1 MAFRPLTREFTIGRR
16 AGRGLFGTLPAG
28 PTITVNNPPSSIS
41 RRLYLILGVL
51 AGLGPFS
58 IDMYL
63 PALPEIGA
71 ALDASPGTMQ
81 MTVTAFLIG
90 LMFGPLVIGPVSDAI
105 GRRIPILVSLVLYSL
120 VSLLLALAG
129 SVEMMIGLRVAQAFC
144 GGTSMSLV
152 RSMIRDLLSGDAMAR
167 AMSILMMIL
176 LGAPIVAP
184 FFGGALLLLWGW
196 RSIFVVLAAI
206 GALMFLGA
214 LRWLPETLPPELR
227 RPLDPTASLHGYLSI
242 VRSRQAVAYAVAGG
256 AAAAVLF
263 SYLAASPFIYID
275 YYGFDE
281 QWFGA
286 LFGIS
291 VVGAWFAQLFNVRYV
306 QRIGYGS
313 LVRVGSALLIGSAAV
328 LLWVTQTDFG
338 GLAGVVTGAVIT
350 VSISHLIAPGTL
362 TGVLDGFPHLAGS
375 ASGFAAFIRFL
386 IGAAGTALVGLF
398 NDGTP
403 RSYGVVTLIFS
414 VIAICAAFVARPPT
428 ENHLG

>member
-1 MAFRPLTREFTIGRR
+1 MTSRDAAPPPRIRR
-16 AGRGLFGTLPAG
+16 
-28 PTITVNNPPSSIS
+28 S
-41 RRLYLILGVL
+41 LYLILGVL

-63 PALPEIGA
+63 PALPEIGVS
-71 ALDASPGTMQ
+71 LDASPGAMQ

-90 LMFGPLVIGPVSDAI
+90 LMFGPLVFGPVSDAV
-105 GRRIPILVSLVLYSL
+105 GRRLPILVSLVLYSL
-120 VSLLLALAG
+120 VSLLLAVSV
-129 SVEMMIGLRVAQAFC
+129 SVEMMIGLRVAQAIC

-152 RSMIRDLLSGDAMAR
+152 RSMIRDLLSGNAMAR
-167 AMSILMMIL
+167 AMSILMTIL

-184 FFGGALLLLWGW
+184 FIGGVLLLFWGW

-206 GALMFLGA
+206 ATLMFLA
-214 LRWLPETLPPELR
+214 AWRWLPETLPPER
-227 RPLDPTASLHGYLSI
+227 RRALDVSSIARGYLSI
-242 VRSRQAVAYAVAGG
+242 AGSRTAVAYAITGG

-281 QWFGA
+281 QWFGV

-291 VVGAWFAQLFNVRYV
+291 VVGAWIAQVFNIRYV
-306 QRIGYGS
+306 QTIGYGRMVRTGS
-313 LVRVGSALLIGSAAV
+313 VLLVGMAV
-328 LLWVTQTDFG
+328 MLLWVTRTGYG
-338 GLAGVVTGAVIT
+338 GLAGVVTAAVLT

-375 ASGFAAFIRFL
+375 ASGFASFVRFSL
-386 IGAAGTALVGLF
+386 GAAGTAAVGFF

-403 RSYGVVTLIFS
+403 RSYGVVTMVFA
-414 VIAICAAFVARPPT
+414 VIALIAAAAARPRVPAT
-428 ENHLG
+428 AIDS